1 MKTFQDFEA
10 AVDKIQFIRSAIND
24 YRSSDEYKIALAADE
39 YERQRNVTICEFVK
53 YLYNSVGQQIVDY
66 TASNSKIASNF
77 FHRLNTQRCAYSL
90 GNGVTFTEGTTKQK
104 LGERFDTRLYTAAY
118 YALIHGVSYI
128 FWNYDQAYV
137 FPMTQFCPL
146 YDEFD
151 GSLRAGIRFWSI
163 DWNRKAATVV
173 LYEEDGFT
181 KYRSKPG
188 STGLDIAEYEPKHA
202 YKQRVSSSVVDG
214 EFVADE
220 GNYSTLPIKQL
231 WGSKHHQSTLVG
243 MRESIDSYDL
253 IMSGFCDDLRDCAEA
268 YWLIGNALGMSDK
281 DVAKFRDR
289 LKFQHM
295 AVADLDS
302 STVTPYK
309 SEIPTNAR
317 ETYLTSIRRQ
327 MYNDFGAFDVTEVTG
342 GQKTATEIN
351 ASYQPMDE
359 EADDFEYQ
367 IIECAQQILELI
379 GVKDTPKFLRNRIA
393 NQKEQTEMILLAA
406 DYLDEETILTKLPF
420 VTNDE
425 IKKILAARSNEEA
438 DLKND
443 EENQDDESAEE

>member
-10 AVDKIQFIRSAIND
+10 AVDKVQFICSAIND
-24 YRSSDEYKIALAADE
+24 YRSSADYKIALAADE

-90 GNGVTFTEGTTKQK
+90 GNGVTFTEDTTKQK
-104 LGERFDTRLYTAAY
+104 LGGKFDTRLYTAAY
-118 YALIHGVSYI
+118 YALIHGVSYL

-137 FPMTQFCPL
+137 FPATQFCPL
-146 YDEFD
+146 YDEYD

-163 DWNRKAATVV
+163 DWNKKPATVV

-181 KYRSKPG
+181 KYRSKAG
-188 STGLDIAEYEPKHA
+188 STGLDLTEYEAKRA
-202 YKQRVSSSVVDG
+202 YKQRVYRSDADG
-214 EFVADE
+214 VFVADE

-268 YWLIGNALGMSDK
+268 YWLIGNALGMNDK
-281 DVAKFRDR
+281 DVAKFRER

-295 AVADLDS
+295 AVADLDNS
-302 STVTPYK
+302 SVTPYRN
-309 SEIPTNAR
+309 EIPTAAR
-317 ETYLTSIRRQ
+317 ETYLNQIRAQ
-327 MYNDFGAFDVTEVTG
+327 MYNDFGALDVHTIS
-342 GQKTATEIN
+342 A
-351 ASYQPMDE
+351 ASTNDHIDAAYQPLDE

-367 IIECAQQILELI
+367 IIECVQQILELI
-379 GVKDTPKFLRNRIA
+379 GVKDTPRFKRNRIS
-393 NQKEQTEMILLAA
+393 NQKEQVEMVLLAA

-425 IKKILAARSNEEA
+425 IRNILAS
-438 DLKND
+438 KD
-443 EENQDDESAEE
+443 EEEDREEPDNAAEE